1 MTIIRQL
8 PDTLVNQIAAGEV
21 IENPAAAVKELV
33 ENSIDAGANKITITL
48 KQAGKSLISV
58 EDNGMGMARDDLIMC
73 LSRHATSKL
82 NDDNLLDIES
92 LGFRGE
98 AIPSIASISRMSIES
113 RHLDASDG
121 WVIESAAGDI
131 SAPKPSPIRGGTKIE
146 IRDLFYPTPAR
157 LKFLKSDQS
166 EMMAIKGII
175 NRLAMAYPDIAF
187 HMVHDDRKIFNYR
200 SVNDRLERLSDIMGG
215 EFQKA
220 SMAIEAEV
228 EGVRLT
234 GFASLPTYSRG
245 NAQHQFLFVNGRP
258 VRDKLLLGVL
268 RGAYSDVLA
277 RDRYPI
283 VALFVDLPMGDVDV
297 NVHPA
302 KAEVRFRKPMI
313 VRNLMFH
320 GVQNALRQ
328 NGTQSAAS
336 MPQKSVMFGDG
347 GGGHTRT
354 QPMPQVNYAFPE
366 QMFAPQGRVSE
377 PSQPSDFEEKLNVD
391 VQSYPL
397 GSAIAQFH
405 ENYIVTQTDN
415 GIVIVDQH
423 AAHERLVY
431 ERMKSAQA
439 ASGIARQIL
448 LVPEIVSMT
457 QDQVSMIAEYQTAL
471 EQVGIVFEAFGG
483 DAIIVREIPS
493 ILADRLNI
501 QTLVKNLV
509 DEIEDLG
516 TVDGV
521 EQKINHLLSTMAC
534 HGSVRS
540 GRRMNTHEMNA
551 LLRQMEDTPM
561 SGQCNH
567 GRPTYISLSLDEVE
581 KLFKRR

>member
-1 MTIIRQL
+1 
-8 PDTLVNQIAAGEV
+8 
-21 IENPAAAVKELV
+21 
-33 ENSIDAGANKITITL
+33 
-48 KQAGKSLISV
+48 
-58 EDNGMGMARDDLIMC
+58 
-73 LSRHATSKL
+73 
-82 NDDNLLDIES
+82 
-92 LGFRGE
+92 
-98 AIPSIASISRMSIES
+98 
-113 RHLDASDG
+113 
-121 WVIESAAGDI
+121 
-131 SAPKPSPIRGGTKIE
+131 
-146 IRDLFYPTPAR
+146 
-157 LKFLKSDQS
+157 
-166 EMMAIKGII
+166 
-175 NRLAMAYPDIAF
+175 
-187 HMVHDDRKIFNYR
+187 
-200 SVNDRLERLSDIMGG
+200 
-215 EFQKA
+215 
-220 SMAIEAEV
+220 
-228 EGVRLT
+228 
-234 GFASLPTYSRG
+234 
-245 NAQHQFLFVNGRP
+245 
-258 VRDKLLLGVL
+258 
-268 RGAYSDVLA
+268 
-277 RDRYPI
+277 
-283 VALFVDLPMGDVDV
+283 
-297 NVHPA
+297 
-302 KAEVRFRKPMI
+302 
-313 VRNLMFH
+313 
-320 GVQNALRQ
+320 
-328 NGTQSAAS
+328 
-336 MPQKSVMFGDG
+336 
-347 GGGHTRT
+347 
-354 QPMPQVNYAFPE
+354 VNYAFPE